1 MSVNLD
7 EIELLSKG
15 LRYKAQI
22 DELSTKKFK
31 LMMTIFSLIALIG
44 LIISIVVLDSF
55 GLTIA
60 SLVYMAGI
68 LVSPKYY
75 KKNRENKIIKI
86 EENTVKFERYRT
98 PGQIISKTQ
107 ESNTTVSVN
116 QNQYGSTINKTTNYK
131 YIVGLRTP
139 KGDIMTVYSK
149 ELFLGSREGEYV
161 DIVSKYKIDKNNKII
176 DFIDI
181 PLMETVRNAW

>member
-1 MSVNLD
+1 MSINLD

-15 LRYKAQI
+15 LRYKAEI

-31 LMMTIFSLIALIG
+31 LLMKISFFIALFFV
-44 LIISIVVLDSF
+44 IISIAYLDSF
-55 GLTIA
+55 EFTLLSLAFIA
-60 SLVYMAGI
+60 FIFVF
-68 LVSPKYY
+68 PKAY
-75 KKNRENKIIKI
+75 KKNREKKIIKI